1 MESAG
6 VIQLYERSIDK
17 HNICYNPFIGD
28 GDSSSY
34 SAVDKLRPYRPMF
47 NIDKSKCMNHVTKHM
62 ETNIR
67 A

>member
-1 MESAG
+1 MESNG
-6 VIQLYERSIDK
+6 VNELYECSIDK
-17 HNICYNPFIGD
+17 LNSRYNPLIGD

-47 NIDKSKCMNHVTKHM
+47 NIDKSKCMSHVTKHM

>member
-1 MESAG
+1 MESNG
-6 VIQLYERSIDK
+6 VIELYECSIDK
-17 HNICYNPFIGD
+17 HNSRYNPFIGD